1 MSTIVFPGQG
11 AQHKGMGEELF
22 EEFSEHCAV
31 ADQIL
36 GYSIR
41 DLCLIDKDNCLNL
54 TQFTQPALYTVNAL
68 HCFKYLKSHSQPMVL
83 AGHSLGE
90 YNALLAAGVFDFET
104 GLKLVHKRGELMSRA
119 RDGGMLAIIRT
130 NQNQVES
137 ILSSHQLNSID
148 IANYNSPSQLVL
160 SGQASDIKKAK
171 EIFVS
176 EKVFCIP
183 LKVSGAFHSRYM
195 KEAAKGYQNFLEGF
209 EFSPLK
215 IPVIANVTGELYKS
229 DQVKELLVKQLC
241 GSVQWTNTIRYLM
254 AIKETDITEVGP
266 GQVLT
271 KLNAEIIE
279 KSKPIQ
285 LVAKPSKK
293 SETITSEP
301 KDKFELG
308 SQSFLK
314 HHQIKYPYV
323 AGSMCQGISSDK
335 LVIKMAQSG
344 FLAFIGSYG
353 LSLDEVE
360 KLIESC
366 ARALGSQQNYGVNIH
381 NQSVDLDKQRAMWE
395 LCIKYHVPCVEVSG
409 FDHISLSLILYRIK
423 GLSRAADQIA
433 IKHKIFLKT
442 TRLDTAALFMQPA
455 PLHLL
460 DKLLAERQ
468 ITPDEH
474 LMAQSVSV
482 ADDICVEGDGGWKT
496 DQVSALVK
504 LPEVMRLRDQQSQ
517 LLNSPVRVGCSGGI
531 GTPEAVAAVFML
543 GADFILTGSINQCTV
558 ESNTSDHTKQLLSK
572 INSEDTCYVPAGDL
586 FESGARAQVVRK
598 GFYFPARAQ
607 KLYDLYRVHSDIDDL
622 SVQDI
627 KQIEK
632 HFFAR
637 SMTSV
642 YQEIIATKDNHA
654 IKKMNESKKYK
665 MAEIFKWYFDYAQKL
680 SMQGVKQEQ
689 DNYQIYCGP
698 ALGAF
703 NQWAAGTA
711 FESWQNRQV
720 DKIALSLLEDA
731 SAFLKSKL
739 EAA

>member
-1 MSTIVFPGQG
+1 MSTVVFPGQG
-11 AQHKGMGEELF
+11 AQHKGMGDELF
-22 EEFSEHCAV
+22 DEFSEIGSI

-41 DLCLIDKDNCLNL
+41 DLCLNDKDNCLNS

-68 HCFKYLKSHSQPMVL
+68 HYFDYLKKNNKPDVL

-90 YNALLAAGVFDFET
+90 YNALLAADVFDFET
-104 GLKLVHKRGELMSRA
+104 GLKLVQKRGELMSSA
-119 RDGGMLAIIRT
+119 RDGGMLAVIRS
-130 NQNQVES
+130 NQSQIET
-137 ILSSHQLNSID
+137 ILSNHQLDAVD

-160 SGQASDIKKAK
+160 SGQSSDIKKAK
-171 EIFVS
+171 DVFDS

-183 LKVSGAFHSRYM
+183 LKVSGAFHSRQM
-195 KEAAKGYQNFLEGF
+195 KEAAKEYEQFLADF

-215 IPVIANVTGELYKS
+215 IPVIANVTGQLYKS

-254 AIKETDITEVGP
+254 AIKEINITEVGP
-266 GQVLT
+266 GQILT
-271 KLNAEIIE
+271 KLNAEILENSEPI
-279 KSKPIQ
+279 KISTKPN
-285 LVAKPSKK
+285 KTSKK
-293 SETITSEP
+293 PVIDSKEIF
-301 KDKFELG
+301 KLG

-344 FLAFIGSYG
+344 FLAFIGSFG
-353 LSLDEVE
+353 LSIDDVE
-360 KLIESC
+360 NLIGSC
-366 ARALGSQQNYGVNIH
+366 ASSLGQQFSYGVNVH
-381 NQSVDLDKQRAMWE
+381 HLSADSEKQRALLE

-409 FDHISLSLILYRIK
+409 FDHISSDLILYRIK
-423 GLSRAADQIA
+423 GLSRAGDHISIQN
-433 IKHKIFLKT
+433 KVFLKT
-442 TRLDTAALFMQPA
+442 ARLDTAALFMQPA
-455 PLHLL
+455 PLHIL
-460 DKLLAERQ
+460 DKLLAEKL

-474 LMAQSVSV
+474 LMAQSVAV

-496 DQVSALVK
+496 EQVSALVK

-517 LLNSPVRVGCSGGI
+517 LLNQPVRVGCSGGI

-543 GADFILTGSINQCTV
+543 GADFILTGSINQCTI
-558 ESNTSDHTKQLLSK
+558 ESNTSNHTKQLLSQ

-598 GFYFPARAQ
+598 GLYFPARAQ
-607 KLYDLYRVHSDIDDL
+607 KLYDLYRLHSGIEDL
-622 SVQDI
+622 NVQDI

-637 SMTSV
+637 SFASV
-642 YQEIIATKDNHA
+642 YQEIIDTENSQEV
-654 IKKMNESKKYK
+654 KKVKENKKYK
-665 MAEIFKWYFDYAQKL
+665 MAKIFRWYFDYAQRL
-680 SMQGVKQEQ
+680 SMQGIEQEQ
-689 DNYQIYCGP
+689 ENYQIYSSP

-703 NQWAAGTA
+703 NQWARGGA
-711 FESWQNRQV
+711 FESWQDRQV
-720 DKIALSLLEDA
+720 DKIALTLLKEA
-731 SAFLKSKL
+731 SVFLKSKL